1 MMINHGIII
10 IITITHL
17 KYHKSSSIN
26 QSPHQH
32 PLKNEQ
38 TNTNSLTI
46 SLTLPTGTTT
56 YKNEEIGSEL
66 RILTNTPLMESIS
79 FCRMI
84 RQS

>member
-1 MMINHGIII
+1 MMINHDIII
-10 IITITHL
+10 IITIIHL
-17 KYHKSSSIN
+17 KSHKSSSIN

-32 PLKNEQ
+32 PLKKEQ

-46 SLTLPTGTTT
+46 SLTLSTST

-79 FCRMI
+79 FCRMM